1 MMDGK
6 VTLSEG
12 GEKFTSTPEKISDM
26 GEMKN
31 EQKS

>member
-12 GEKFTSTPEKISDM
+12 GEKLASTPEKISNM